1 LFPLASGAR
10 RFAPKRS
17 QPGTAAARN
26 VSSDRAVAAI
36 RRATSVRRETPSE
49 YGSAKGVP
57 LREILVQCADLPLRE
72 IAPGEVLIEQGE
84 MRGRLYVLEDGA
96 MTIERDG
103 VAFAFVDTAGSV
115 LGELS
120 IVLSRP
126 ATATVRASTGCRL
139 RVAED
144 AHAFLTERP
153 GVALAVLR
161 TVAARLDGLTG
172 YLADVKRQFA
182 DHASHFGMIDEVLN
196 ALIHHQPPDVTPG
209 SARDPDPEY

>member
-1 LFPLASGAR
+1 M
-10 RFAPKRS
+10 
-17 QPGTAAARN
+17 
-26 VSSDRAVAAI
+26 
-36 RRATSVRRETPSE
+36 
-49 YGSAKGVP
+49 
-57 LREILVQCADLPLRE
+57 REILAQCADLALRE
-72 IAPGEVLIEQGE
+72 IAPEEVLIEQGE
-84 MRGRLYVLEDGA
+84 AQGCLYVLEDGA

-103 VAFAFVDTAGSV
+103 VAFAFVDTPGSV

-126 ATATVRASTGCRL
+126 ATATVRASTPCRL

-144 AHAFLTERP
+144 AHAFLTQRP

-182 DHASHFGMIDEVLN
+182 GQSGHFGMIDEVLT
-196 ALIHHQPPDVTPG
+196 ALIHHQPPDVVPG

>member
-1 LFPLASGAR
+1 MH
-10 RFAPKRS
+10 
-17 QPGTAAARN
+17 
-26 VSSDRAVAAI
+26 
-36 RRATSVRRETPSE
+36 
-49 YGSAKGVP
+49 
-57 LREILVQCADLPLRE
+57 EILAQCADLPLRE
-72 IAPGEVLIEQGE
+72 IAAGEVLIEQGE
-84 MRGRLYVLEDGA
+84 TPGRLYVLEDGA

-103 VAFAFVDTAGSV
+103 VAFAFVDAPGSV

-126 ATATVRASTGCRL
+126 ATATVRASTACRL

-144 AHAFLTERP
+144 AHAFLTERS

-161 TVAARLDGLTG
+161 MVAARLDGLTG

-182 DHASHFGMIDEVLN
+182 DHSSHFGMIDEVLN

>member
-1 LFPLASGAR
+1 MEAPGFVVPP
-10 RFAPKRS
+10 FAP
-17 QPGTAAARN
+17 PAARAN
-26 VSSDRAVAAI
+26 VEYGLRE
-36 RRATSVRRETPSE
+36 ETPI
-49 YGSAKGVP
+49 
-57 LREILVQCADLPLRE
+57 REILAHCADLPRRE

-84 MRGRLYVLEDGA
+84 TPGRLYVLEDGTL
-96 MTIERDG
+96 TIERDG
-103 VAFAFVDTAGSV
+103 VAFAFVDTPGSV

-120 IVLSRP
+120 LVLSRP
-126 ATATVRASTGCRL
+126 ATATVRASTPCRL

-182 DHASHFGMIDEVLN
+182 GHSSHFGMIDEVLN
-196 ALIHHQPPDVTPG
+196 VLIHHQPPDVTPG